1 MHTRKT
7 AKVCNSCINSFLEF
21 SVIFT
26 GCKTV
31 LILVRYIGAVF
42 VGGVFVVLVLVL
54 SALEQLIINILKQIT
69 NKFLN

>member
-1 MHTRKT
+1 
-7 AKVCNSCINSFLEF
+7 
-21 SVIFT
+21 
-26 GCKTV
+26 
-31 LILVRYIGAVF
+31 